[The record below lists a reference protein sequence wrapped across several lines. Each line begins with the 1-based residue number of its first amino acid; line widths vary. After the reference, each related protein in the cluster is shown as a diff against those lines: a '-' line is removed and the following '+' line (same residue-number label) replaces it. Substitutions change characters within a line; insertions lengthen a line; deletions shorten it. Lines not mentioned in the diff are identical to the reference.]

1 MSACEAVKGGM
12 SKLCASIMYNV
23 SRTTLKDHMK
33 EQVKHRNK
41 PGSNTYLTMAE
52 EEELASFLME
62 VSELATVKHKKK

>member
-12 SKLCASIMYNV
+12 SKLRASTLYNV

-52 EEELASFLME
+52 EELASSCGG
-62 VSELATVKHKKK
+62 V